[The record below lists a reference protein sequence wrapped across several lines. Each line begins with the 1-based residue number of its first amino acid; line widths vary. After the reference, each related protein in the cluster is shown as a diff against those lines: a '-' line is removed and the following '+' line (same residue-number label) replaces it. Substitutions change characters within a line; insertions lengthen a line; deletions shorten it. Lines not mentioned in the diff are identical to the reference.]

1 MKKRMPHMVRLAIPR
16 DQDLLC
22 PGCDTRNTGDALFC
36 VGCGGSLQAASTVP
50 ARQTNTAR
58 WPGCA
63 VCGNSNPAQAVYC
76 VTCGCLLEGG
86 LASGFVPTFAGPQA
100 AIVQNIYVTALP
112 TPAELPI
119 GIRALWFL
127 FVGLW
132 AGQIWLLIAWLLN
145 MTLIGL
151 PLGLWMLNVL
161 PQVMTLRQERRGLQK
176 PTDHSGASFA
186 VRAIYFVLI
195 GWWLS
200 LIWLELAWLA
210 SATIIGLPIG
220 FLMFERVGTLTTLAD
235 A

>member
-1 MKKRMPHMVRLAIPR
+1 MADLATAR

-36 VGCGGSLQAASTVP
+36 VGCGASLQAASTVP
-50 ARQTNTAR
+50 PSPARAAR
-58 WPGCA
+58 RPGCA
-63 VCGNSNPAQAVYC
+63 VCGNTNPAQAIYC
-76 VTCGCLLEGG
+76 VTCGCLLESGSATG
-86 LASGFVPTFAGPQA
+86 LVPALVGAPA
-100 AIVQNIYVTALP
+100 AITQNIYVTAPP

-132 AGQIWLLIAWLLN
+132 AGQVWLLVAWLLN
-145 MTLIGL
+145 MTVIGL
-151 PLGLWMLNVL
+151 PLGLSMLNAL
-161 PQVMTLRQERRGLQK
+161 PQVMTLHQERRGLRK
-176 PTDHSGASFA
+176 PAVVGGASFA

-200 LIWLELAWLA
+200 LIWMELAWLA
-210 SATIIGLPIG
+210 SATIIGLPIS